1 MQAVGSFVLP
11 KNGVYTTNCSS
22 ESFPAAVDPFI
33 NLLAARG
40 DLDRA
45 AATHRDRIETS
56 ARGFLESD
64 ATSCVDGAVCTTNGS
79 ITIEIEVEV
88 GFKGSSSTRIGID
101 PARPLTRDQLLSLQ
115 VCRRL
120 AALFFQ
126 RTVFT
131 TNFCSSEFPSAVDPF
146 INLLAARG
154 DLIGLPPLTETA

>member
-11 KNGVYTTNCSS
+11 KNGVYTTNFCSS
-22 ESFPAAVDPFI
+22 ESFPAAIDPFI

-64 ATSCVDGAVCTTNGS
+64 ATSCMDSVVSTTNGS

-88 GFKGSSSTRIGID
+88 RFKGSSSTRIGID
-101 PARPLTRDQLLSLQ
+101 PAGSIPILVLLLPLKRTSTSISMVMEPLVVLTTLSIQLVASLSKKP
-115 VCRRL
+115 L
-120 AALFFQ
+120 ALVSM
-126 RTVFT
+126 R
-131 TNFCSSEFPSAVDPF
+131 S
-146 INLLAARG
+146 L
-154 DLIGLPPLTETA
+154 